1 MSWWSALGSIGGAL
15 VGGLFGKSEND
26 SNNEAI
32 AAENEK
38 NRQFSHD
45 EAILAHN
52 RQLEIMD
59 KQNAWNS
66 YSNQRKLLQSAG
78 YNPNALF
85 NSASTLSASSGASGG
100 AQASSPSVGFPSA
113 YRIDPGVLSDAA
125 LKFAQAENVK
135 ANTVKTNS
143 ETRGQTLMNDYQE
156 ICNSIYRDF
165 GRLQAEYNLNKTDAD
180 RALSDAHRLLVG
192 TQSSLN
198 YDELYNMRPK
208 EAANFV
214 SDTLMKDSQSLL
226 NKIAAAKTDTERELL
241 TKQYILATRVAESS
255 IALNYA
261 NATQARANA
270 NYMQTQADLWTPDFH
285 VNSPKG
291 IMFRKSFNDY
301 KNSRVDY
308 QMNRLEY
315 RYRSSVFNDL
325 YDSWKESTRT
335 ALESIGAYNER
346 VEKYMN
352 NFESNAFGG
361 MLMQGF
367 SLGTISN
374 NYRNPGPPASVNSIL
389 SF

>member
-45 EAILAHN
+45 EAVLAHN

-100 AQASSPSVGFPSA
+100 AQASSPSVGFPNA
-113 YRIDPGVLSDAA
+113 YRIDPGVLSDAV

-135 ANTVKTNS
+135 ANTDKTNT
-143 ETRGQTLMNDYQE
+143 ETEGQSLMNDYQE
-156 ICNSIYRDF
+156 MTNSVYRDY

-180 RALSDAHRLLVG
+180 RALSDAHRLLIG
-192 TQSSLN
+192 TQSLLN

-208 EAANFV
+208 EAANFI
-214 SDTLMKDSQSLL
+214 SDTIMKESQTLL
-226 NKIAAAKTDTERELL
+226 NKAAAAKSDEERELL
-241 TKQYILATRVAESS
+241 VKQYILATRVAAST

-270 NYMQTQADLWTPDFH
+270 NYMQTQADLWTPDWN

-301 KNSRVDY
+301 KNSRVGY

-315 RYRSSVFNDL
+315 RYRSSVFHDL
-325 YDSWKESTRT
+325 YDSWRDGVSAALRSNELSSQRISQMLNSDFYPFYRAVES
-335 ALESIGAYNER
+335 
-346 VEKYMN
+346 VP
-352 NFESNAFGG
+352 
-361 MLMQGF
+361 LMG
-367 SLGTISN
+367 LKLT
-374 NYRNPGPPASVNSIL
+374 PPSTPTPIL
-389 SF
+389 PY

>member
-59 KQNAWNS
+59 KQNSWNS

-100 AQASSPSVGFPSA
+100 AQASSSSVGFPSA
-113 YRIDPGVLSDAA
+113 YRIDPGVLSDAV

-180 RALSDAHRLLVG
+180 RALSDAHRFLVG

-208 EAANFV
+208 EAANYV
-214 SDTLMKDSQSLL
+214 SDTVMKESQTLL
-226 NKIAAAKTDTERELL
+226 NNAVAAKTDQERDLL
-241 TKQYILATRVAESS
+241 VKQFILSTRVAMSTV
-255 IALNYA
+255 ALNYA
-261 NATQARANA
+261 NASYARANA
-270 NYMQTQADLWTPDFH
+270 NYVQGQADLWSPDWS

-315 RYRSSVFNDL
+315 RYRSSVFFDL
-325 YDSWKESTRT
+325 YKSWKYATRS
-335 ALESIGAYNER
+335 ALESQGLYNER
-346 VEKYMN
+346 VGYFLERSQSL
-352 NFESNAFGG
+352 FESAQGLNLARGG
-361 MLMQGF
+361 SIF
-367 SLGTISN
+367 APIA
-374 NYRNPGPPASVNSIL
+374 PPASLGIR
-389 SF
+389 

>member
-1 MSWWSALGSIGGAL
+1 MGLFSALGTVAGSVI
-15 VGGLFGKSEND
+15 GGLFGKSEND
-26 SNNEAI
+26 SNNAAI

-100 AQASSPSVGFPSA
+100 VQASSPSVGFPSA

-156 ICNSIYRDF
+156 ICNSIYKDF
-165 GRLQAEYNLNKTDAD
+165 GRLQAEYDLNKTDAD
-180 RALSDAHRLLVG
+180 RALSDAHRLLAG

-208 EAANFV
+208 EAANYV
-214 SDTLMKDSQSLL
+214 SDTVMKESQTLL
-226 NKIAAAKTDTERELL
+226 NKAAAAKTDQERDLL
-241 TKQYILATRVAESS
+241 VRQFILSTRVAMSTV
-255 IALNYA
+255 ALNYA
-261 NATQARANA
+261 NASYARANA
-270 NYMQTQADLWTPDFH
+270 NFVQGQADLWTPDWS

-291 IMFRKSFNDY
+291 ILFRKSFNDY

-315 RYRSSVFNDL
+315 RYRSSVFQDL
-325 YDSWKESTRT
+325 YKSWKYATRT
-335 ALESIGAYNER
+335 ALESQGLYNER
-346 VEKYMN
+346 VGYFLEHGQN
-352 NFESNAFGG
+352 LFEATQGLSIARGG
-361 MLMQGF
+361 SIF
-367 SLGTISN
+367 TPIA
-374 NYRNPGPPASVNSIL
+374 PPASLGIR
-389 SF
+389 

>member
-113 YRIDPGVLSDAA
+113 YRIDPGVLSDAV

-135 ANTVKTNS
+135 ANTAKTNS
-143 ETRGQTLMNDYQE
+143 ETQGQSLMNDYQE
-156 ICNSIYRDF
+156 MANSVYRDY

-180 RALSDAHRLLVG
+180 RALSDAQRLLVG

-208 EAANFV
+208 EAANFI
-214 SDTLMKDSQSLL
+214 SDTIMKESQTLL
-226 NKIAAAKTDTERELL
+226 NKAAAAKTDEERELL
-241 TKQYILATRVAESS
+241 VKQYILATRVAAST

-270 NYMQTQADLWTPDFH
+270 NYMQTQADLWTPDWN

-315 RYRSSVFNDL
+315 RYRSSVFHDL
-325 YDSWKESTRT
+325 YNSWRDSVSAALRSNELSSQRISQMLNSDFYPLYRAVES
-335 ALESIGAYNER
+335 
-346 VEKYMN
+346 VP
-352 NFESNAFGG
+352 
-361 MLMQGF
+361 LMG
-367 SLGTISN
+367 LRLT
-374 NYRNPGPPASVNSIL
+374 PPSTPTSIL
-389 SF
+389 PY

>member
-45 EAILAHN
+45 EAVLAHN

-66 YSNQRKLLQSAG
+66 YSNQRRLLTDAG

-85 NSASTLSASSGASGG
+85 NSSSTLSASSGASGG
-100 AQASSPSVGFPSA
+100 AQASSPSVGFPNA
-113 YRIDPGVLSDAA
+113 YRIDPGVLSDAV

-135 ANTVKTNS
+135 ANTAKTNS
-143 ETRGQTLMNDYQE
+143 ETQGQSLMNDYQE
-156 ICNSIYRDF
+156 MANAVYRDY

-180 RALSDAHRLLVG
+180 RALSDAQRLLFG

-208 EAANFV
+208 EAANFI
-214 SDTLMKDSQSLL
+214 SDTLMKESQILL
-226 NKIAAAKTDTERELL
+226 NKAAAAKTDEERELL
-241 TKQYILATRVAESS
+241 VKQYILATRVAAST

-270 NYMQTQADLWTPDFH
+270 NYMQTQADLWTPDWN

-308 QMNRLEY
+308 EMNRLEY

-325 YDSWKESTRT
+325 YHSWKYSMRT
-335 ALESIGAYNER
+335 TLEAHGLYNER
-346 VEKYMN
+346 
-352 NFESNAFGG
+352 
-361 MLMQGF
+361 
-367 SLGTISN
+367 LGTFLEGGQ
-374 NYRNPGPPASVNSIL
+374 RKFEFTQGL
-389 SF
+389 SFARGGSAFTPLSPPSSLLGF

>member
-113 YRIDPGVLSDAA
+113 YRIDPGVLSDAV

-156 ICNSIYRDF
+156 ISNSIYRDF
-165 GRLQAEYNLNKTDAD
+165 GRLQAEYNLNKTDAE

-208 EAANFV
+208 EAANYV
-214 SDTLMKDSQSLL
+214 SDTVMKESQTLL
-226 NKIAAAKTDTERELL
+226 NNAVAAKTDQERDLL
-241 TKQYILATRVAESS
+241 VKQFILSTRVAVSTV
-255 IALNYA
+255 ALNYA
-261 NATQARANA
+261 NASYARANA
-270 NYMQTQADLWTPDFH
+270 NYVQGQADLWAPDWS

-315 RYRSSVFNDL
+315 RYRSSVFFDL
-325 YDSWKESTRT
+325 YKSWKYATRS
-335 ALESIGAYNER
+335 ALDSQGLYNER
-346 VEKYMN
+346 VGYFLERSQSL
-352 NFESNAFGG
+352 FELAQGLNLARGG
-361 MLMQGF
+361 SIF
-367 SLGTISN
+367 TPIA
-374 NYRNPGPPASVNSIL
+374 PPASLGIR
-389 SF
+389 

>member
-1 MSWWSALGSIGGAL
+1 MSWLSALGSIGGAL
-15 VGGLFGKSEND
+15 IGGLFGKSEND

-32 AAENEK
+32 VAENEK

-45 EAILAHN
+45 EAVLAHN

-100 AQASSPSVGFPSA
+100 AQASSPSVGFPNA
-113 YRIDPGVLSDAA
+113 YRIDPGVLSDAV

-135 ANTVKTNS
+135 ANTAKTNS
-143 ETRGQTLMNDYQE
+143 ETQGQSLMNDYQE
-156 ICNSIYRDF
+156 MANSVYRDY

-180 RALSDAHRLLVG
+180 RALSDAQRLLVG

-208 EAANFV
+208 EAANFI
-214 SDTLMKDSQSLL
+214 SDTIMKESQTLL
-226 NKIAAAKTDTERELL
+226 NKAAAAKTDEERELL
-241 TKQYILATRVAESS
+241 VKQYILATRVAAST

-270 NYMQTQADLWTPDFH
+270 NYMQTQADLWTPDWN

-315 RYRSSVFNDL
+315 RYRFSVFYDL
-325 YDSWKESTRT
+325 YDSWRDSVSAALRSNELSSQRISQMLNSDFYPLYRAVES
-335 ALESIGAYNER
+335 
-346 VEKYMN
+346 VP
-352 NFESNAFGG
+352 
-361 MLMQGF
+361 LMG
-367 SLGTISN
+367 LRLT
-374 NYRNPGPPASVNSIL
+374 PPSTPTSIL
-389 SF
+389 PY

>member
-1 MSWWSALGSIGGAL
+1 MSWLSALGSIGGAL

-66 YSNQRKLLQSAG
+66 YGNQRKLLQSAG

-113 YRIDPGVLSDAA
+113 YRIDPGVLSDAV

-135 ANTVKTNS
+135 ANTAKTNS
-143 ETRGQTLMNDYQE
+143 ETQGQSLMNDYQE
-156 ICNSIYRDF
+156 MANSVYRDY

-180 RALSDAHRLLVG
+180 RALSDAQRLLVG

-208 EAANFV
+208 EAANFI
-214 SDTLMKDSQSLL
+214 SDTIMKESQTLL
-226 NKIAAAKTDTERELL
+226 NKAAAAKTDEERELL
-241 TKQYILATRVAESS
+241 VKQYILATRVAAST

-270 NYMQTQADLWTPDFH
+270 NYMQTQADLWTPDWN

-308 QMNRLEY
+308 QMNRLDY
-315 RYRSSVFNDL
+315 RYRSSVFHDL
-325 YDSWKESTRT
+325 YNSWRDSVSAALRSNELSSQRISQMLNSDFYPLYRAVES
-335 ALESIGAYNER
+335 
-346 VEKYMN
+346 VP
-352 NFESNAFGG
+352 
-361 MLMQGF
+361 LMG
-367 SLGTISN
+367 LRLT
-374 NYRNPGPPASVNSIL
+374 PPSTPTSIL
-389 SF
+389 PY

>member
-1 MSWWSALGSIGGAL
+1 MSWLSALGSIGGAL

-100 AQASSPSVGFPSA
+100 TQASSSSVGFPSA
-113 YRIDPGVLSDAA
+113 YRIDPGVLSDAV

-135 ANTVKTNS
+135 ANTAKTNS
-143 ETRGQTLMNDYQE
+143 ETQGQSLMNDYQE
-156 ICNSIYRDF
+156 MANSVYRDY

-180 RALSDAHRLLVG
+180 RALSDAQRLLVG

-208 EAANFV
+208 EAANFI
-214 SDTLMKDSQSLL
+214 SDTIMKESQTLL
-226 NKIAAAKTDTERELL
+226 NKAAAAKTDEERELL
-241 TKQYILATRVAESS
+241 VKQYILATRVAAST

-270 NYMQTQADLWTPDFH
+270 NYMQTQADLWTPDWN

-308 QMNRLEY
+308 QMNRLDY
-315 RYRSSVFNDL
+315 RYRSSVFHDL
-325 YDSWKESTRT
+325 YNSWRDGVSAALRSNELSSQRISQMLNSDFYPLYRAVES
-335 ALESIGAYNER
+335 
-346 VEKYMN
+346 VP
-352 NFESNAFGG
+352 
-361 MLMQGF
+361 LMG
-367 SLGTISN
+367 LRLT
-374 NYRNPGPPASVNSIL
+374 PPSTPTSIL
-389 SF
+389 SY

>member
-45 EAILAHN
+45 EAVLAHN

-59 KQNAWNS
+59 KQNSWNS

-113 YRIDPGVLSDAA
+113 YRIDPGVLSDAV

-135 ANTVKTNS
+135 ANTAKTNS
-143 ETRGQTLMNDYQE
+143 ETQGQSLMNDYQAMA
-156 ICNSIYRDF
+156 NSVYRDY
-165 GRLQAEYNLNKTDAD
+165 GRLQSEYNLNKTDAD
-180 RALSDAHRLLVG
+180 RALSDAQRLLVG

-208 EAANFV
+208 EAANFI
-214 SDTLMKDSQSLL
+214 SDTIMKESQTLL
-226 NKIAAAKTDTERELL
+226 NKAAAAKTDEERELL
-241 TKQYILATRVAESS
+241 VKQYILATRVAAST

-270 NYMQTQADLWTPDFH
+270 NYMQTQADLWTPDWN

-315 RYRSSVFNDL
+315 RYRSSVFHDL
-325 YDSWKESTRT
+325 YNSWRDSVSATLRSNELSSQRISQMLNSDFYPLYRAVES
-335 ALESIGAYNER
+335 
-346 VEKYMN
+346 VP
-352 NFESNAFGG
+352 
-361 MLMQGF
+361 LMG
-367 SLGTISN
+367 LKLT
-374 NYRNPGPPASVNSIL
+374 PPSTPTSIL
-389 SF
+389 PY